1 MMAAAPMHIEVVS
14 ADSHV
19 LSADV
24 TEVYARS
31 VEGEIGILAGHQ
43 PAVIALDIAPVRVV
57 LADGTS
63 QRIAVHRG
71 TLFVDQG
78 GQVILLAD
86 IAELESEI
94 DTGRARKRRADLE
107 QRLEQGEDE
116 LLRASLTKQN
126 VRLQVMDDAPSA
138 DA

>member
-1 MMAAAPMHIEVVS
+1 MHIEVVS
-14 ADSHV
+14 AESHV

-71 TLFVDQG
+71 TLFVDQEG
-78 GQVILLAD
+78 KVILLAD
-86 IAELESEI
+86 IAELESDI
-94 DTGRARKRRADLE
+94 DPERARQKRAELE

-116 LLRASLTKQN
+116 LLRASLAKQN
-126 VRLQVMDDAPSA
+126 VRLQVVDNTSPA

>member
-1 MMAAAPMHIEVVS
+1 MAAEPMHIEVVS
-14 ADSHV
+14 AESHV

-43 PAVIALDIAPVRVV
+43 PAVIALDISPVRVV

-71 TLFVDQG
+71 TLFVDQEG
-78 GQVILLAD
+78 KVILLAD
-86 IAELESEI
+86 IAELESDI
-94 DTGRARKRRADLE
+94 DPERARRKRDELE

-116 LLRASLTKQN
+116 LLRASLAKQN
-126 VRLQVMDDAPSA
+126 VRLQVVDHASPA

>member
-1 MMAAAPMHIEVVS
+1 MAGGTMHIEVVS
-14 ADSHV
+14 AESQV
-19 LSADV
+19 LSVDI
-24 TEVYARS
+24 TGVYARS
-31 VEGEIGILAGHQ
+31 VDGEIGILAGHQ
-43 PAVIALDIAPVRVV
+43 PAVIALDIAPVRLV

-71 TLFVDQG
+71 TLFVDQE

-94 DTGRARKRRADLE
+94 DADRANNKRAELE

-116 LLRASLTKQN
+116 LLRASLAKQN
-126 VRLQVMDDAPSA
+126 VRLQVADRTPSG
-138 DA
+138 DE

>member
-1 MMAAAPMHIEVVS
+1 MATEPMHIEVVS
-14 ADSHV
+14 AESHV

-71 TLFVDQG
+71 TLFVDQEG
-78 GQVILLAD
+78 KVILLAD
-86 IAELESEI
+86 IAELESDI
-94 DTGRARKRRADLE
+94 DPERARQKRAELE

-116 LLRASLTKQN
+116 LLRASLAKQN
-126 VRLQVMDDAPSA
+126 VRLQVVDNTSPA

>member
-1 MMAAAPMHIEVVS
+1 MAGGTMHIEVVS
-14 ADSHV
+14 AESQV
-19 LSADV
+19 LSVDI
-24 TEVYARS
+24 TGVYARS
-31 VEGEIGILAGHQ
+31 VDGEIGILAGHQ
-43 PAVIALDIAPVRVV
+43 PAVIALDIAPVRLV

-71 TLFVDQG
+71 TLFVDQE

-94 DTGRARKRRADLE
+94 DADRANNKRAELE

-116 LLRASLTKQN
+116 LLRASLAKQN
-126 VRLQVMDDAPSA
+126 VRLQVADRTPSA
-138 DA
+138 DE

>member
-1 MMAAAPMHIEVVS
+1 MAAASMHIEVVS
-14 ADSHV
+14 AESHV
-19 LSADV
+19 LSADI

-57 LADGTS
+57 FADGTT
-63 QRIAVHRG
+63 QRIAVHHG
-71 TLFVDQG
+71 TLFVDQEG
-78 GQVILLAD
+78 KVILLAD

-94 DTGRARKRRADLE
+94 DPERARRKRAELE

-116 LLRASLTKQN
+116 LLRASLAKQN
-126 VRLQVMDDAPSA
+126 VRLQVLDDTPAA

>member
-1 MMAAAPMHIEVVS
+1 MAAAPMHIEVVS
-14 ADSHV
+14 AESHV

-43 PAVIALDIAPVRVV
+43 PAVIALDIAPVRLV

-71 TLFVDQG
+71 TLFVDQE

-94 DTGRARKRRADLE
+94 DPERARRRREVLE
-107 QRLEQGEDE
+107 KRLEQGEDE

-126 VRLQVMDDAPSA
+126 VRLQVLDEAPTIEA
-138 DA
+138 

>member
-1 MMAAAPMHIEVVS
+1 MAGATMHIEVVS
-14 ADSHV
+14 AESHV

-63 QRIAVHRG
+63 ERIAVHRG
-71 TLFVDQG
+71 TLFVDQDG
-78 GQVILLAD
+78 KVILLAD
-86 IAELESEI
+86 IAELEADI
-94 DTGRARKRRADLE
+94 DAERARRKRAEIE

-116 LLRASLTKQN
+116 LLRASLAKQN
-126 VRLQVMDDAPSA
+126 VRLQVSDPSPAA